1 MGLAA
6 KILKGDVQSAARLI
20 SLIEDGAPEALKEME
35 SLYPH
40 TGRAYIVG
48 VTGAPG
54 VGKSTLTDNL
64 IACFRQQNMTIGVIA
79 IDPTS
84 ALTGGAIL
92 GDRVRMQR
100 HSADPAV
107 FIRSLATRGWA
118 GGLAKA
124 AIGAVHVMDAMGKD
138 IILVETVGSGQ
149 VEIDIVKAADTTL
162 LVLAPGAGDEIQ
174 TMKAGIL
181 ESADIIAVNKA
192 DKEGADRL
200 KADLESM
207 LAMKS
212 RRTGEWLPPIV
223 LTEAI
228 NNKGTDGLGAAITNH
243 REHLKSS
250 GELPARRRERA
261 KLELLESVE
270 GLIKDIIH
278 NFDGGGYLEKMADD
292 MQTGRINPPR
302 AAREITE
309 RLAGELDKLKNAD
322 GECISTHPPDPL
334 PLTREGGVNMRGGP
348 RPPLKN
354 SFPLSKSGEGDKGG
368 VVDKQSKNENRG
380 KHGL

>member
-1 MGLAA
+1 MILAA
-6 KILKGDVQSAARLI
+6 KVLKGDVQAAARLI
-20 SLIEDGAPEALKEME
+20 SLIVDESPEAPAEMK

-40 TGRAYIVG
+40 TGKAYIVG

-64 IACFRQQNMTIGVIA
+64 IGAFRRQNMKIGVIA

-92 GDRVRMQR
+92 GDRVRMQQ
-100 HSADPAV
+100 HSADPGV
-107 FIRSLATRGWA
+107 FIRSLATRGWI

-138 IILVETVGSGQ
+138 IIIVETVGSGQ

-200 KADLESM
+200 KTDLEMMLSM
-207 LAMKS
+207 KARLS
-212 RRTGEWLPPIV
+212 VDWLPPIV
-223 LTEAI
+223 MTEAV
-228 NNKGTDGLGAAITNH
+228 NNKATDELVAQILNH
-243 REHLKSS
+243 RDYLRQS
-250 GELPARRRERA
+250 GGTIKRRRERA
-261 KLELLESVE
+261 KLELLETVE
-270 GLIKDIIH
+270 GFIKEMIQEL
-278 NFDGGGYLEKMADD
+278 DGGAYLEALVDEIQKGN
-292 MQTGRINPPR
+292 TNPQQ
-302 AAREITE
+302 AAKEILN
-309 RLAGELDKLKNAD
+309 RSL
-322 GECISTHPPDPL
+322 
-334 PLTREGGVNMRGGP
+334 
-348 RPPLKN
+348 
-354 SFPLSKSGEGDKGG
+354 
-368 VVDKQSKNENRG
+368 ENRN
-380 KHGL
+380 KNGL

>member
-1 MGLAA
+1 MSLAA
-6 KILKGDVQSAARLI
+6 KVLKGDVGAAARLI
-20 SLIEDGAPEALKEME
+20 SLIEDESPEAPKEME

-40 TGRAYIVG
+40 TGKAYILG

-64 IACFRQQNMTIGVIA
+64 IGAFRRQNMTVGVIA

-107 FIRSLATRGWA
+107 FIRSLATRGWV

-138 IILVETVGSGQ
+138 IVIVETVGSGQ

-162 LVLAPGAGDEIQ
+162 LVLTPGAGDEIQ

-181 ESADIIAVNKA
+181 ESADILAINKA

-200 KADLESM
+200 KTDLEMMLSM
-207 LAMKS
+207 KARPS
-212 RRTGEWLPPIV
+212 GEWLPPIV
-223 LTEAI
+223 LTEAV
-228 NNKGTDGLGAAITNH
+228 NNKGTDELVAQILKH
-243 REHLKSS
+243 REYLRQS
-250 GELPARRRERA
+250 GGITKRRRERA
-261 KLELLESVE
+261 RLELLETVE
-270 GLIKDIIH
+270 SAIKNMVRGL
-278 NFDGGGYLEKMADD
+278 DGGALLEKLVDEI
-292 MQTGRINPPR
+292 QKGKTNPQQ
-302 AAREITE
+302 AAKEI
-309 RLAGELDKLKNAD
+309 LNQVK
-322 GECISTHPPDPL
+322 
-334 PLTREGGVNMRGGP
+334 
-348 RPPLKN
+348 
-354 SFPLSKSGEGDKGG
+354 
-368 VVDKQSKNENRG
+368 NRG
-380 KHGL
+380 INGL